1 MNIRNILIDTTKSF
15 FAVLLISFVSVASNA
30 ETNVTNNADAEK
42 LNNNIS
48 ENNKPS
54 TKIDVNRFNR
64 LLKKSGEVEHSPV
77 KDGIHDPLNSAT
89 IILQNP
95 KEALFDFPKTRSGN
109 QVDWVKALDEGKIKP
124 RNTVDGEDILPIIMD
139 LNIVMEV
146 KGSMNDVV
154 FQHRPHTAILDCSNC
169 HPDIFLPQSGANK
182 ITMAENLMGKRC
194 GVCHGKVAFPLSK
207 CSVCHS
213 GKKEN

>member
-95 KEALFDFPKTRSGN
+95 KEALFDFPKTRAGN
-109 QVDWVKALDEGKIKP
+109 QVDWVKALDDGKIKP
-124 RNTVDGEDILPIIMD
+124 RNPVEGEDVLSIIMD

-154 FQHRPHTAILDCSNC
+154 FPHRPHTAILDCSNC
-169 HPDIFLPQSGANK
+169 HPAIFIPQSGANK
-182 ITMAENLMGKRC
+182 ITMAENLMGKKC

-207 CSVCHS
+207 CVVCHS
-213 GKKEN
+213 GKK